1 MRDEVLIS
9 FDVISLFTKIP
20 IDLALEVARERLEND
35 TTLDDRTI
43 LSVDDIL
50 SLLSL
55 CLNATYFSFRGTF
68 YKQVFGTAMG
78 SPVSVVVANLV
89 MEHIEDKALSSFP
102 SPTFWK
108 RYIDDVCTAVNHAE
122 IIPFLQ
128 HLNSIH
134 PSIQFTHERENDKQ
148 CLSFLDVLLE
158 RCDDGSLS
166 TSVYWKPTHTGRY
179 LDFAS
184 HHPPMHKKAVVKTL
198 FSRAKS
204 LSSCAK
210 LHEEC
215 CHSTEVL
222 SANHYPRKFIDRAY
236 RAHPRPKPSDDSSF
250 KKTVLI
256 PYIRGLSEAIQR
268 FLAEVNIRV
277 VFRPLSTLQL
287 SRNTSGRRSI
297 KWTSRKLV
305 FLPMNQTF
313 TNAASWNLGTFRSST
328 PSIGNRVF
336 GASLQQPILN
346 LLFLCAFYC
355 LYHYLTTLVCVLLF
369 CIPSSLA
376 YHFLH
381 SMFPRV

>member
-1 MRDEVLIS
+1 
-9 FDVISLFTKIP
+9 
-20 IDLALEVARERLEND
+20 
-35 TTLDDRTI
+35 
-43 LSVDDIL
+43 
-50 SLLSL
+50 
-55 CLNATYFSFRGTF
+55 
-68 YKQVFGTAMG
+68 
-78 SPVSVVVANLV
+78 

-102 SPTFWK
+102 SPPTFWK
-108 RYIDDVCTAVNHAE
+108 RYVDDVCTAVNHAE

-148 CLSFLDVLLE
+148 CLPFLDVLLE

-166 TSVYWKPTHTGRY
+166 TSVYRKSTHTGRY

-215 CHSTEVL
+215 CHITEVL

-256 PYIRGLSEAIQR
+256 PYIGGLSEAIQH
-268 FLAEVNIRV
+268 FLAEVDIRV
-277 VFRPLSTLQL
+277 VFRPLSTLRQQL
-287 SRNTSGRRSI
+287 VHPKDDTPTTKKSNVVYSI
-297 KWTSRKLV
+297 PCTTCPAVYIGQTSRTLNTRINEHKAAVKHARTEVSAVAEHVWQEKHQMDFQKTCILAHEPNLHQHC
-305 FLPMNQTF
+305 FLE
-313 TNAASWNLGTFRSST
+313 SWHIQKQHTINRE
-328 PSIGNRVF
+328 IG
-336 GASLQQPILN
+336 SLAPV
-346 LLFLCAFYC
+346 Y
-355 LYHYLTTLVCVLLF
+355 
-369 CIPSSLA
+369 SSL
-376 YHFLH
+376 F
-381 SMFPRV
+381 